1 MANLVLTLLAVLAF
15 ACFVE
20 AQWGM
25 GYGYRPFGFGGYRPW
40 GGYGG
45 YGMGY
50 GYRPMWRQPFYGG
63 YGMPFGGYHPYGGGF
78 GYGRP
83 FFG

>member
-1 MANLVLTLLAVLAF
+1 MSNLLLVVLSVLAF

-20 AQWGM
+20 AQWG
-25 GYGYRPFGFGGYRPW
+25 YGYRPWGGFGGYRPW

-45 YGMGY
+45 YGGGY
-50 GYRPMWRQPFYGG
+50 GFRPMWRQPFYGG
-63 YGMPFGGYHPYGGGF
+63 YGGPFGGYHPYGGGF